1 MRLCIA
7 DWSAITHG
15 VCACAQRVIGSIEFE
30 DDVDHA
36 HGAPVSE
43 QPLHGLCC
51 RKTDCAGQV
60 KRRHDEVKSKLLW
73 QLKQVEGMEVKVE
86 ERMRPGSAHTADL
99 AIRYKG
105 ILWYVD
111 VHVTC
116 PATAAQVNEG
126 SHLVQGTAADRAYQR
141 KLAKYAPVLGG
152 VRNREGRLESV
163 QQFQP
168 FIVETGGLVHRKSV
182 EWLDALLVDGPR
194 ALAKCYSIVMETLDR
209 NHGKMLSM
217 FKASVL

>member
-1 MRLCIA
+1 M
-7 DWSAITHG
+7 
-15 VCACAQRVIGSIEFE
+15 
-30 DDVDHA
+30 
-36 HGAPVSE
+36 
-43 QPLHGLCC
+43 
-51 RKTDCAGQV
+51 
-60 KRRHDEVKSKLLW
+60 KRRHDEVKSKLMW

-86 ERMRPGSAHTADL
+86 ERMRRGSAHTADL

-111 VHVTC
+111 VQVTC

-182 EWLDALLVDGPR
+182 EWLDALLVDAPR

>member
-51 RKTDCAGQV
+51 RKTDCAGRV

-86 ERMRPGSAHTADL
+86 ERMR
-99 AIRYKG
+99 RR
-105 ILWYVD
+105 
-111 VHVTC
+111 
-116 PATAAQVNEG
+116 QR
-126 SHLVQGTAADRAYQR
+126 SHGGFGHSVQGYF
-141 KLAKYAPVLGG
+141 V
-152 VRNREGRLESV
+152 V
-163 QQFQP
+163 
-168 FIVETGGLVHRKSV
+168 
-182 EWLDALLVDGPR
+182 
-194 ALAKCYSIVMETLDR
+194 C
-209 NHGKMLSM
+209 
-217 FKASVL
+217 